1 MSVIKSSELQIWDN
15 AAFDCGGS
23 LDAASIR
30 NSWSSISAFQPDDNK
45 ENTITLLTYP
55 PSLTPPK
62 PLHLNNRVAKNS
74 TTCLSKQACP
84 IKRLGNFKTKEL
96 GFGRYEERLN
106 REIEDIE
113 KEMNRLSC
121 RLQEL
126 KRERNA
132 ERCGRVA
139 SMEQDQLMKLED
151 SLLTPNVAGVMS
163 SQYRGFSISPPEII
177 TAGAKTRRM
186 ISKMEASSS
195 TPINQKQ
202 DRNKS
207 CFWKLDQID
216 ELKMTKER
224 GRGGRSMSLS
234 PRTKKDI
241 PKLPIKQA
249 ATTLGSRK
257 KWNKDERVISS
268 VQPKNLFKE
277 GDKKPV
283 RAGRVVASRYNNN
296 QEKIVAS
303 NNKGSRKRLL
313 PENEAS
319 KGNEKKRASLEVKV
333 CSKEAAALEQ
343 QQCRVKKKWEIP
355 VEAVMVY
362 DNTIDVDDDQ
372 TGSQL
377 SD

>member
-30 NSWSSISAFQPDDNK
+30 NSWSSISAFQSDDNK

-62 PLHLNNRVAKNS
+62 PLHLNNLVAKNS

-84 IKRLGNFKTKEL
+84 IKRLGNFETKEL

-132 ERCGRVA
+132 GTGKRCGRVA

-151 SLLTPNVAGVMS
+151 SLLTPNLAGVIS
-163 SQYRGFSISPPEII
+163 SQYRGFSISPSEII
-177 TAGAKTRRM
+177 TAGVKTRRM

-224 GRGGRSMSLS
+224 GRGGKSMSLS

-241 PKLPIKQA
+241 PPKLPIKQA
-249 ATTLGSRK
+249 ATTTLGSRK
-257 KWNKDERVISS
+257 NWNKDERVISS

-277 GDKKPV
+277 EDKKPV

-296 QEKIVAS
+296 QEKMVAS

-333 CSKEAAALEQ
+333 CSKEAAAALEQ
-343 QQCRVKKKWEIP
+343 QQCRVKKKWAT
-355 VEAVMVY
+355 VK
-362 DNTIDVDDDQ
+362 
-372 TGSQL
+372 
-377 SD
+377 